1 MSYNVFKT
9 DVMTGGS
16 LTAKNKD
23 GNELKDPIVRA
34 TWNSGGGCE
43 TSNYVYQ
50 NEAAPTYAKYDTTN
64 TNSDP
69 DGILKHYIYPQST
82 GTTYQFSN
90 FCQYRLPCGYCER
103 LMRDCPKWHP
113 DNMPHLN
120 STESIVNDKNVSYTA
135 NTACGG
141 WKDEG

>member
-1 MSYNVFKT
+1 MHNEFKP
-9 DVMTGGS
+9 DFMTGANLSPKNQNGS
-16 LTAKNKD
+16 
-23 GNELKDPIVRA
+23 ELKDPIVRA
-34 TWNSGGGCE
+34 TWNGGGNE
-43 TSNYVYQ
+43 ASNYVYQ
-50 NEAAPTYAKYDTTN
+50 NEAAPTYAKYETTN

-69 DGILKHYIYPQST
+69 DGLLKNYIWPQQTTST
-82 GTTYQFSN
+82 YTFTN

-120 STESIVNDKNVSYTA
+120 NTESVVNDKNVSYTA